1 MARRTTSLLHHLG
14 DPAVDLAS
22 YLTDVAAIA
31 GETMLVLTRAA
42 GRIRPVVREVL
53 WRQVYFTAV
62 RATPFTLLLAF
73 LVALAVAAQSP
84 YSAAAGGDV
93 LGKVLVATLVRELAP
108 LLTAWIV
115 IARSG
120 TAIAAELA
128 TMRIEGEVDALV
140 GMGIDP
146 FEYLVVPRVLGAAVA
161 VASLTVVFL
170 AVSVGAS
177 AVLSPALGG
186 PAPNVLLA
194 HVTGALRPADAV
206 ALLAKTIVPGTAI
219 AAIACHEGFRASRST
234 TQIPPAVTAAGVRA
248 FTLVFVWN
256 TVVTAL
262 LYLV

>member
-1 MARRTTSLLHHLG
+1 MARRPASLLRALG

-22 YLTDVAAIA
+22 YVTDVAAIS
-31 GETMLVLTRAA
+31 GETMLALTRSA
-42 GRIRPVVREVL
+42 GRIRPVVRDVL

-62 RATPFTLLLAF
+62 RAAPFTLLLAL

-84 YSAAAGGDV
+84 FSAAAGGDV
-93 LGKVLVATLVRELAP
+93 VGKVLVATLVRELAP

-115 IARSG
+115 IARSA

-161 VASLTVVFL
+161 VVSLTVLFL
-170 AVSVGAS
+170 AFSIGAS
-177 AVLSPALGG
+177 ALLSPLLGG
-186 PAPNVLLA
+186 PAPHVLLG
-194 HVTGALRPADAV
+194 HVIGALRPADAV
-206 ALLAKTIVPGTAI
+206 ALAAKTVLPGTAI
-219 AAIACHEGFRASRST
+219 AAIACHEGLRASRST
-234 TQIPPAVTAAGVRA
+234 TQIPPAVTAAGVRSFA
-248 FTLVFVWN
+248 LVFVWN